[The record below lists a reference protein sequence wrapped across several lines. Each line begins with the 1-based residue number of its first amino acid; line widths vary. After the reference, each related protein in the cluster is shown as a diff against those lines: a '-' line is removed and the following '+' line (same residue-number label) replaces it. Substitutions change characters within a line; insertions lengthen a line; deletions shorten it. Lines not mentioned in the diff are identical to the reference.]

1 MSHAAIMIPGIDRLG
16 GAERQ
21 AITLATGLRRRG
33 WRVTMVALC
42 GKGGEAATALCE
54 QDVGFV
60 SLEMRKGLADP
71 RGWIRLHRWLRREQ
85 PHVIHAHLP
94 HAAWM
99 ARWSRLAAH
108 IPVVIDTLH
117 SSHTGK
123 IGRKIGYNLSSRLPD
138 CVTAVS
144 QAVAAAHV
152 AESMVCE
159 HRLTV
164 LANGLDVKAWKPDE
178 TARAETRRAAGLED
192 EFLWLAVGRLEPVKD
207 YPTLLRAMALAPL
220 SARLAIL
227 GDGPERADLEQ
238 LSRNLGLT
246 SRVRFVGF
254 EANVKRWMNAADGFV
269 LSSRYE
275 GLPMVLLEAG
285 ACGLPVVATDVPG
298 TREAL
303 VHGDTGLLAKAGDP
317 EALHAAMSTVMGMN
331 GDNRRA
337 MGERARNWVT
347 ERFGL
352 EPVLDRWEALYAE
365 LLERDTAIRRI
376 PLMAWESLK
385 RRSETSA

>member
-21 AITLATGLRRRG
+21 AITLATGLRQRG

-42 GKGGEAATALCE
+42 GKGGEAAAALCK
-54 QDVGFV
+54 QGVGFV

-99 ARWSRLAAH
+99 ARWSRLAAYV
-108 IPVVIDTLH
+108 PVVIDTLH

-138 CVTAVS
+138 RVTAVS

-159 HRLTV
+159 DRLTV
-164 LANGLDVKAWKPDE
+164 LANGLDVELWKPDE
-178 TARAETRRAAGLED
+178 TARADTRWLAGLKD

-207 YPTLLRAMALAPL
+207 YPTLLHAMALAPL
-220 SARLAIL
+220 NARLAIL
-227 GDGPERADLEQ
+227 GEGPQRADLEQ
-238 LSRNLGLT
+238 LTRKLDLA
-246 SRVRFVGF
+246 SRVHFVGF
-254 EANVKRWMNAADGFV
+254 ETNVKRWMNAADGFV
-269 LSSRYE
+269 LSSCYE

-285 ACGLPVVATDVPG
+285 ACGLPAVATDVPG

-317 EALHAAMSTVMGMN
+317 AALRAAMSTVMWLN
-331 GDNRRA
+331 GDDRRA
-337 MGERARNWVT
+337 MGERARGWVS
-347 ERFGL
+347 ERFGI
-352 EPVLDRWEALYAE
+352 ESVLDRWETLYAD
-365 LLERDTAIRRI
+365 LLERDKVRRRI
-376 PLMAWESLK
+376 PFTAWESLK
-385 RRSETSA
+385 RRSATSA